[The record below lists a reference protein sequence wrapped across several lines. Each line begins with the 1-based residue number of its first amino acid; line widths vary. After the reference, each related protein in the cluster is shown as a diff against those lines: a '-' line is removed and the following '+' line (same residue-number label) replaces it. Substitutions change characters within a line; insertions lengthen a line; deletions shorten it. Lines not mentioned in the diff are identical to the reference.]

1 MTFDKAAPAGSSA
14 GRALVPRGRKN
25 KNAPAMKARA
35 RGSSRLEDG
44 SETRFFHGLTPERIL
59 EAVES
64 EGFECTGRCLA
75 LNSLENRV
83 YDVEIELD
91 GLAASPSDRFRVV
104 KFYRPGRWS
113 REQIQA
119 EHDFLLDLAERE
131 IPVVAPERFDGDRT
145 LGHIDDL
152 GIFFTVFPRA
162 RGRLRDEISE
172 DEATQLGRLIARV
185 HAVGASRTAD
195 SRLRLD
201 VNTYG
206 RENLDF
212 LIDSG
217 VVPAAYR
224 DRYRSLVERVC
235 DRAEPWFDDT
245 DVQPIHGDCHLGNV
259 LWGDEGA
266 MLVDFDDMLVGPC
279 VQDLWL
285 LSAGRDA
292 WARKRRTAIVEGY
305 EEMRDFDRLSLR
317 LVEPLRVLRLV
328 HFCAWIARRWED
340 AAFPRT
346 FTDFGSD
353 RFWVGQL
360 EAIQEAAADEDPFE
374 EDGRS

>member
-1 MTFDKAAPAGSSA
+1 MPALDRDP
-14 GRALVPRGRKN
+14 RALPRSTVGNKTSDSMTRK
-25 KNAPAMKARA
+25 KATKARA
-35 RGSSRLEDG
+35 RGSSGLEGG
-44 SETRFFHGLTPERIL
+44 SATRFFHGLTPERIL
-59 EAVES
+59 EAVEA
-64 EGFECTGRCLA
+64 EGLRCTGRCLA

-83 YDVEIELD
+83 YDVELELD
-91 GLAASPSDRFRVV
+91 EAPASPSERFRVV

-113 REQIQA
+113 RQQILE
-119 EHDFLLDLAERE
+119 EHSFMLDLAGRE
-131 IPVVAPERFDGDRT
+131 VPVVAPEILAGDRT
-145 LGHIDDL
+145 LGEISDL
-152 GIFFTVFPRA
+152 GIFYAVFPRA
-162 RGRLRDEISE
+162 RGRVRDEINE
-172 DEATQLGRLIARV
+172 EEAAQLGRLIARV
-185 HAVGASRTAD
+185 HAIGATRTAP

-201 VNTYG
+201 VTTYG
-206 RENLDF
+206 RDNLQY
-212 LIDSG
+212 LLDSG
-217 VVPAAYR
+217 IVPAAYR

-235 DRAEPWFDDT
+235 DRSEPWFEDT

-285 LSAGRDA
+285 LAAGRDA
-292 WARKRRTAIVEGY
+292 WARSRRMAIVEGY

-317 LVEPLRVLRLV
+317 LIEPLRVLRLV

-374 EDGRS
+374 EDYHS

>member
-1 MTFDKAAPAGSSA
+1 MS
-14 GRALVPRGRKN
+14 
-25 KNAPAMKARA
+25 RA

-44 SETRFFHGLTPERIL
+44 SGTRFFHGLTPERIL

-64 EGFECTGRCLA
+64 EGLLCTGRCLA

-91 GLAASPSDRFRVV
+91 EAPATPSDRFRVV

-113 REQIQA
+113 REQILE
-119 EHDFLLDLAERE
+119 EHSFLLELVERE
-131 IPVVAPERFDGDRT
+131 IPVVAPVVLEGGRT
-145 LGHIDDL
+145 LGEIEDL
-152 GIFFTVFPRA
+152 GIYFTVFPRA

-172 DEATQLGRLIARV
+172 EEAGQLGRLLARV
-185 HAVGASRTAD
+185 HAAGQGRAAE
-195 SRLRLD
+195 SRLCLD
-201 VNTYG
+201 VDTYG
-206 RENLDF
+206 RDNLDF
-212 LIDSG
+212 LLESG

-224 DRYRSLVERVC
+224 DRYRSLVETVC
-235 DRAEPWFDDT
+235 DRSEPWFEDT
-245 DVQPIHGDCHLGNV
+245 DYQAIHGDCHLGNV
-259 LWGDEGA
+259 LWGNDGA

-285 LSAGRDA
+285 LAAGRDD
-292 WARKRRTAIVEGY
+292 WARARRKAILDGY
-305 EEMRDFDRLSLR
+305 EELRDFDRLSLR

-328 HFCAWIARRWED
+328 HFAAWIARRWED

-346 FTDFGSD
+346 FPDFGSD

-360 EAIQEAAADEDPFE
+360 EAIQEAAAEEDPFE
-374 EDGRS
+374 EEYS

>member
-1 MTFDKAAPAGSSA
+1 MTS
-14 GRALVPRGRKN
+14 RT
-25 KNAPAMKARA
+25 
-35 RGSSRLEDG
+35 RGSSRLEG
-44 SETRFFHGLTPERIL
+44 TSGTQFFHGLTPERIL

-83 YDVEIELD
+83 YDVELELD
-91 GLAASPSDRFRVV
+91 EAPATPSDRFRVV
-104 KFYRPGRWS
+104 KFYRPGRWT
-113 REQIQA
+113 REQILE
-119 EHDFLLDLAERE
+119 EHSFLLDLASRE
-131 IPVVAPERFDGDRT
+131 IPVVAPEMLADDRT
-145 LGHIDDL
+145 LGYIDDL
-152 GIFFTVFPRA
+152 GISYAIFPRA

-172 DEATQLGRLIARV
+172 DEAGQLGRLLARV

-195 SRLRLD
+195 ARLTLD
-201 VNTYG
+201 VETYG
-206 RENLDF
+206 RANLEF

-217 VVPAAYR
+217 TIPAAYR
-224 DRYRSLVERVC
+224 DRYRSLVELVC
-235 DRAEPWFDDT
+235 DRAEPWFEDSDI
-245 DVQPIHGDCHLGNV
+245 QPIHGDCHLGNV
-259 LWGDEGA
+259 LWGNEGA

-285 LSAGRDA
+285 LAAGRDA
-292 WARKRRTAIVEGY
+292 WSRKRRQAIMEGY

-340 AAFPRT
+340 ASFPRT
-346 FTDFGSD
+346 FPDFGSD

-374 EDGRS
+374 EDGRP